1 MAANLLNCLRM
12 TTKRTTLI
20 GSQPVRGDSTSAP
33 QSFLEAIWAPVG
45 PHRAGRPQTVS
56 TEAPGGH
63 LMHYGPEP
71 GRKAPNTLHRASWRP
86 SGALWA
92 RTGPGGS
99 KRSPQRLLEGVWGSE
114 ASTGPGGP
122 KRAPQSL
129 LEAIWGNVGPN
140 QTIAEH
146 RAPQREAQ
154 SKHMHSY
161 PLDKH
166 GFRPGVQDM
175 QPYVEPA
182 LWFGIHEPTNRLKYG
197 NLDTQHAHH

>member
-33 QSFLEAIWAPVG
+33 LSFLEAIWAPVG
-45 PHRAGRPQTVS
+45 PHRAGSPQTVS
-56 TEAPGGH
+56 TEAPGG
-63 LMHYGPEP
+63 LLRHYGPEP
-71 GRKAPNTLHRASWRP
+71 GRKAPNTLHRASWRV
-86 SGALWA
+86 SGDIWA
-92 RTGPGGS
+92 PTR
-99 KRSPQRLLEGVWGSE
+99 
-114 ASTGPGGP
+114 PGGP

-140 QTIAEH
+140 PTIAEH

-154 SKHMHSY
+154 SKQMHFY